1 MYISG
6 LLKLKTFKTVL
17 TWLDR
22 FQKRPFAGS
31 SPWCVG
37 WAVPVNSSVHKSG
50 SSRPWSCWP
59 GSCHGTRSACS
70 QLSPPVHQNSTLYIN
85 SHHPSETFRD
95 NATCTTTMH
104 FLLWIYWKFN
114 IHLQLYQHFRII
126 MLLNSFIQVLL
137 EESRVLF

>member
-6 LLKLKTFKTVL
+6 LLKLKIFKTVL

-22 FQKRPFAGS
+22 FQMRPSAGS

-37 WAVPVNSSVHKSG
+37 WAVPVDSSVHKSG

-104 FLLWIYWKFN
+104 FFIMNLLVLNAWKFN
-114 IHLQLYQHFRII
+114 IHLSTFQNHNVVKFIYS
-126 MLLNSFIQVLL
+126 SFIRR
-137 EESRVLF
+137 E